1 MGTKCWK
8 KAGSVTADTW
18 LDAVEGCKA
27 EGAILASVTSAEE
40 QTQVRVS
47 GQSYSHVGQFQ
58 LEAMMSSDGAWIGL
72 SDVLQEGTFAW
83 RDGSE
88 LTYTNWKTNN
98 PNNANGEQH
107 CVWARGDDG
116 TWDDIVCRRTEEY
129 ICQKTARS

>member
-1 MGTKCWK
+1 ME
-8 KAGSVTADTW
+8 
-18 LDAVEGCKA
+18 L
-27 EGAILASVTSAEE
+27 
-40 QTQVRVS
+40 
-47 GQSYSHVGQFQ
+47 FQ
-58 LEAMMSSDGAWIGL
+58 LEAMMTSNGAWIGL

-98 PNNANGEQH
+98 PNNANDEQH